1 MRLNDFRLTKDF
13 SLKGFECPCCHT
25 VLLHP
30 LLVSKL
36 QKLRDEW
43 GRPLKVTSGY
53 RCGSHN
59 REVGGVEKSLHRA
72 GQAADIEVRMH
83 DQERFRELAAEC
95 GFSKIIGYGERH
107 FFHLEIS

>member
-13 SLKGFECPCCHT
+13 SLKEFECPCCHT

-53 RCGSHN
+53 RCEVHN

-83 DQERFRELAAEC
+83 DRSAFVSLPRNAA
-95 GFSKIIGYGERH
+95 SAR
-107 FFHLEIS
+107 